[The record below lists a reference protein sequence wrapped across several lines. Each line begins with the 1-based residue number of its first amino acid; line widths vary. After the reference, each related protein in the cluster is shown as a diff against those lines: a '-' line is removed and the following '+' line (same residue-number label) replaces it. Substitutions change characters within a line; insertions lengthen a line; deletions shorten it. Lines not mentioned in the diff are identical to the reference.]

1 MSNIFNVR
9 VTNLET
15 ATIEEIDQL
24 IDDLKE
30 KLTQMALDELKDFA
44 FSISRCDLS
53 NEDHDHDPRETNS
66 TNNPEADGDGG
77 VEKAS
82 VKTVEELSDLFMS
95 MMRGETSSDP
105 SITVQPHPHYN
116 NDNGSLYKIASDLNL
131 NAYEFD
137 ILKRIARCRKKG
149 QFKEDLQKIKDT
161 VDLYLKEHK
170 Q

>member
-1 MSNIFNVR
+1 MN
-9 VTNLET
+9 
-15 ATIEEIDQL
+15 
-24 IDDLKE
+24 K
-30 KLTQMALDELKDFA
+30 
-44 FSISRCDLS
+44 
-53 NEDHDHDPRETNS
+53 TNS
-66 TNNPEADGDGG
+66 THNPAVDGDGS

-82 VKTVEELSDLFMS
+82 IKTVEELSDLFMS
-95 MMRGETSSDP
+95 MMMEKPSSEPFDLPKHFDKLNAMLGEP
-105 SITVQPHPHYN
+105 QPHPHYN

-161 VDLYLKEHK
+161 VDLYLKEYK